1 MNTEQE
7 SHFDLLKDG
16 HKIFYGVAAIS
27 LINTGFVYA
36 DVGFVLVFGLGFIDV
51 LNVLGYYAESE
62 NLKMIY
68 IAMSVLISV
77 VYGLLGYLSQRGVKL
92 ICMLGLGIYLL
103 DSISFIY
110 FFDIIGGIA
119 HLVVLKG
126 LYDYYQ
132 AKFGS

>member
-1 MNTEQE
+1 
-7 SHFDLLKDG
+7 
-16 HKIFYGVAAIS
+16 
-27 LINTGFVYA
+27 
-36 DVGFVLVFGLGFIDV
+36 
-51 LNVLGYYAESE
+51 
-62 NLKMIY
+62 MIY